1 MLMTMMPMMKMEI
14 MFHAQQSIYYWASL
28 PHVADTVVCSAV
40 CSYFWHLHGSDSEYS
55 VPENPP
61 KPEPQGVPGR
71 DTGGVQLAVKN
82 LLSRTKFS
90 LYSELPEAG
99 EENSIGAG
107 FVGDCLRTFLYNFL
121 TGTAGILR
129 SPQMEF
135 SNDTAAR
142 QVEVSFKFFNTHC
155 CSVSCEHK
163 D

>member
-1 MLMTMMPMMKMEI
+1 
-14 MFHAQQSIYYWASL
+14 MFLFLTLCVW
-28 PHVADTVVCSAV
+28 
-40 CSYFWHLHGSDSEYS
+40 E
-55 VPENPP
+55 
-61 KPEPQGVPGR
+61 PEPQGVPGR